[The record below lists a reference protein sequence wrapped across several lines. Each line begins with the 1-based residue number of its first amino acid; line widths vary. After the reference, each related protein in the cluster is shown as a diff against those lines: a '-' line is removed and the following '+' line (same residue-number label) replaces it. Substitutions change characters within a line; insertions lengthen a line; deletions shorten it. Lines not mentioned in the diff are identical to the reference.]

1 MTGRPLRMLVAL
13 AVITAGL
20 IALMGVGHTWTP
32 KLGLDLRGGTTVTL
46 TARNTSGGGSVDP
59 NSLQQARTIIE
70 QRVNALGVGES
81 EVTVSGDRQIIV
93 SVPNV
98 QQDQLVQQVGQT
110 ANLRFRAVYAAE
122 QVQAPA
128 APPSGDPGAA
138 TPTPAPSG
146 EPAGAPPSESAVPVP
161 SSAPS
166 GGAGQVPAS
175 GNNRPMMPQ
184 PQLPTAPPTPTA
196 PRPTV
201 PGQGTPPDKAMDWQ
215 PSQAD
220 TTDFASFSCGD
231 AQVDV
236 SDQPLFSCD
245 RTGTEK
251 YLLGPTL
258 IEGNE
263 LTSANAGIPQNG
275 IEWVVNLQ
283 FNGQGSTQ
291 FENATRALAAKSDPM
306 NRFAIVLDG
315 ESISAPSVS
324 TAIPGG
330 AAQISGGF
338 TQQSATDLS
347 NVLKYGALPLAFDIS
362 EVSNVSA
369 TLGGDQL
376 HAGIVAGIVGL
387 ILVVLF
393 CFAYYRGLGVVVV
406 ASLAIAAVITY
417 ACMVLLGSSV
427 GFALN
432 LPGIAGAI
440 VAIGVTA
447 DSFVIYFERIRDEV
461 RDGRS
466 LRTAVETGW
475 RRARHTILIADGVSM
490 LSAVVLFILAIGS
503 VKGFAFTLGLT
514 TLIDVFIV
522 FFFTKPLM
530 TLLARTRFYGG
541 GHKLS
546 GLDPGHLGVKSLPG
560 SRTRRPAAAGSRV

>member
-1 MTGRPLRMLVAL
+1 MAL

-20 IALMGVGHTWTP
+20 ITLMAVGSTWTP

-122 QVQAPA
+122 QVQPPATQPSSGATGAP
-128 APPSGDPGAA
+128 

-146 EPAGAPPSESAVPVP
+146 EPNVPASSESANPAP
-161 SSAPS
+161 SPAPS
-166 GGAGQVPAS
+166 GGSGQVPA
-175 GNNRPMMPQ
+175 GNNRPMLPHV
-184 PQLPTAPPTPTA
+184 QLPTAPPTPTA

-201 PGQGTPPDKAMDWQ
+201 VGQGTPPDKALDWQ
-215 PSQAD
+215 PTQAD
-220 TTDFASFSCGD
+220 TTDFASFTCGD
-231 AQVDV
+231 PQVDV

-283 FNGQGSTQ
+283 FNGEGSTQ

-306 NRFAIVLDG
+306 NRFSIVLDG
-315 ESISAPSVS
+315 ASISAPSVS

-338 TQQSATDLS
+338 TQQTATDLS

-376 HAGIVAGIVGL
+376 HAGIVAGIIGL
-387 ILVVLF
+387 VLVVLF
-393 CFAYYRGLGVVVV
+393 CFLYYRGLGIVVV

-466 LRTAVETGW
+466 LRTSVETGW

-503 VKGFAFTLGLT
+503 VRGFAFTLGLT

-530 TLLARTRFYGG
+530 SLLARTRFFGG

-546 GLDPGHLGVKSLPG
+546 GLDPAHLGVKALPG
-560 SRTRRPAAAGSRV
+560 TRTRRPAAAGSRL